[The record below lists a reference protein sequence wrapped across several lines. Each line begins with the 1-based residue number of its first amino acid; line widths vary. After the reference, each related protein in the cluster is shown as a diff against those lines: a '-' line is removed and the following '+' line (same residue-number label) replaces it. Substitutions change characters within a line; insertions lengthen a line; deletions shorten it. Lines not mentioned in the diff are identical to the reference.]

1 MATSARA
8 PAQRSGRAS
17 RLARRETLTAYLF
30 IAPYLITAGIF
41 TFGVL
46 LYVFYTSFTDL
57 SASYAAQS
65 AKFVGLANYIRAFND
80 SEFRIALANVFWY
93 FVIVTTLQTSGA
105 ILLAVL
111 LNAKLKGLRFF
122 RTMLYAPSV
131 ASAVVMS
138 LIFLWLYLRTGFVN
152 YILGTNISWLS
163 DPRSIFAPIFAA
175 FGVDATKVPYFF
187 RGPSVTWTAIMLM
200 NVFSTIPT
208 FMVMFLAALQDIP
221 KHLYEAAS
229 LDGATGG
236 RSFWY
241 ITLPMLRPVITLV
254 IILGTVG
261 TFLVFAQVSVMT
273 QGGPLRTTLAPL
285 YLIYQKTLGT
295 GTQAEAGFGAAM
307 AFILAAIIIT
317 INIIQRRYIESST
330 EQQ

>member
-1 MATSARA
+1 MATSAPTAPSGSRA
-8 PAQRSGRAS
+8 AT
-17 RLARRETLTAYLF
+17 LARREAITAYLF

-46 LYVFYTSFTDL
+46 AYVFYTSFTNL
-57 SASYAAQS
+57 SASFAAAS
-65 AKFVGLANYIRAFND
+65 AKFVGFDNYIRAFND
-80 SEFRIALANVFWY
+80 SEFRIALSNVFWY
-93 FVIVTTLQTSGA
+93 FVIVTTLQTIGA
-105 ILLAVL
+105 IFLAVL
-111 LNAKLKGLRFF
+111 LNAKLRGMRIF

-152 YILGTNISWLS
+152 YILGTNISWLQ
-163 DPRSIFAPIFAA
+163 DPRPLFAPIYAA
-175 FGVDATKVPYFF
+175 VGVNATDVPYFF
-187 RGPSVTWTAIMLM
+187 RGPSITWTAIMLM

-221 KHLYEAAS
+221 GHLYEAGA
-229 LDGATGG
+229 LDGATGA
-236 RSFWY
+236 RAFWY
-241 ITLPMLRPVITLV
+241 ITLPLLRPVMTLV
-254 IILGTVG
+254 VILGTIG
-261 TFLVFAQVSVMT
+261 TFLVFAQISVMT

-295 GTQAEAGFGAAM
+295 GTRAEAGFGAAM

-317 INIIQRRYIESST
+317 INIIQRRYIERST
-330 EQQ
+330 EQT

>member
-1 MATSARA
+1 MATSAQLA
-8 PAQRSGRAS
+8 GQRSRRAAN
-17 RLARRETLTAYLF
+17 LARREALTAYLF

-46 LYVFYTSFTDL
+46 AYVFYTSFTDL
-57 SASYAAQS
+57 TASFAAAN
-65 AKFVGLANYIRAFND
+65 AKFVGLANYIRAFRD
-80 SEFRIALANVFWY
+80 AEFRTALTNVFWY
-93 FVIVTTLQTSGA
+93 FVIVTTLQTVGA

-111 LNAKLKGLRFF
+111 LNAKLKGMRIF

-152 YILGTNISWLS
+152 YVLGTNISWLQ
-163 DPRSIFAPIFAA
+163 DPRPLFAPIYAA
-175 FGVDATKVPYFF
+175 FGVDARTIPYFF
-187 RGPSVTWTAIMLM
+187 RGPSITWTAIMLM

-221 KHLYEAAS
+221 GHLYEAGA
-229 LDGATGG
+229 LDGATGP
-236 RSFWY
+236 RAFWY
-241 ITLPMLRPVITLV
+241 ITLPLLRPAMTLV
-254 IILGTVG
+254 VILGTIG
-261 TFLVFAQVSVMT
+261 TFLVFAQISVMT

-317 INIIQRRYIESST
+317 INIIQRRYIERST